1 MTQPTPSLSFLTR
14 LPSWVAPLF
23 FGVSLGLALW
33 RAPWAPPP
41 AFVPPPPAATPSQ
54 PAFFHA
60 DSLPVAAP
68 SAHAATLAQLADGR
82 LAAAWFAG
90 SRDGAGDVAV
100 WFATLDAKGWS
111 EPQAIATRESTA
123 GSTLAYV
130 RKLGNPVLYR
140 EGNRLHLWY
149 VSAAV
154 GGWAGSSI
162 NHALSEDGG
171 LTWSP
176 ARKLVTSPFLNI
188 STLVRTPPLPL
199 ADGGLGLPVYH
210 EFMAKHG
217 EWLRLGPDGRIL
229 GKERLVQPRPAL
241 QPAVAALDGQRA
253 VALLRDAGPGP
264 GHVQV
269 ATSADGG
276 RTWPA
281 GEALPL
287 PNPNASVALLRLA
300 SGRLLLAGNPAS
312 GREALLLWLSAD
324 EGKTWRQARVVE
336 SAPDGGAEFSYP
348 ALLLDRDGR
357 IHLAYTW
364 RRQGIK
370 HAVFSEA
377 WLDGGTP

>member
-1 MTQPTPSLSFLTR
+1 MTPPRPGQSFLTH
-14 LPSWVAPLF
+14 LPPWAAPLLF
-23 FGVSLGLALW
+23 LAGLGLALL

-41 AFVPPPPAATPSQ
+41 VFVPPPPAVTPTE

-60 DSLPVAAP
+60 DLLPVAGA

-90 SRDGAGDVAV
+90 SREGAADVAV

-111 EPQAIATRESTA
+111 EPRAIATRESTA
-123 GSTLAYV
+123 GATWAYV
-130 RKLGNPVLYR
+130 RKLGNPVLHR
-140 EGNRLHLWY
+140 EGGNLHLWY

-162 NHALSEDGG
+162 NHAVSTDDGA
-171 LTWSP
+171 TWGP
-176 ARKLVTSPFLNI
+176 ARQLVTSPFFNI

-210 EFMAKHG
+210 EFIAKHG

-229 GKERLVQPRPAL
+229 GKERLSQPRSTI
-241 QPAVAALDGQRA
+241 QPAVAALDAQRA
-253 VALLRDAGPGP
+253 VAFLRDAGPGP
-264 GHVQV
+264 GRVRV

-281 GEALPL
+281 GEALAL
-287 PNPNASVALLRLA
+287 PNPNSSVALLRLA
-300 SGRLLLAGNPAS
+300 SGRLLLAGNPES

-324 EGKTWRQARVVE
+324 EGQTWRQVRVAE

-348 ALLLDRDGR
+348 ALLLDREGR